1 MKTVLRNA
9 FCGALLVLL
18 ASCSTMGDRYGRKNL
33 DTIEAEL
40 RSHVAV
46 LASDEFGGRR
56 PGSEGERKTLRY
68 LAEYW
73 EAAGLVSATN
83 DPANPWLSPLELSV
97 RRPKD
102 SKVSFSRDGK
112 QLAFEE
118 TQVRVFS
125 SGQQALLADAPLVFV
140 GRLGAELDQSV
151 LAGRVAVMMWDHRER
166 EDQRAALLAN
176 GAAAVLAIVVSS
188 AEYRQLIRFRD
199 AGTYRLVNDDAGSI
213 LDGYMSLSGAGEVIG
228 QEEVLALLKS
238 AESDDFRPVSLGISA
253 DLQASSTGG
262 ALRTHNLVAKLPGS
276 NPDAG
281 AVLLM
286 AHWDHFGF
294 CGDPASGDTVCNGAV
309 DNASGLA
316 VLNAVASRLGKGPQ
330 LDRDVYFVATTAEE
344 WGLLGAT
351 AFARNPPLPLQS
363 IVAAFN
369 LDSIGVAKR
378 GTPVAIVGEGLTP
391 LDAEV
396 ERVIAA
402 AGRIKTGG
410 DFAQQ
415 FVRRQ
420 DGWALLQR
428 DVPTLMVSSAFGD
441 PDAYREYA
449 ENRYHSA
456 NDNLETVE
464 LGAASEDTVLH
475 VDLVRHFASIAS
487 HPGSAR

>member
-1 MKTVLRNA
+1 MNGAFRLAVTGMVL
-9 FCGALLVLL
+9 ALL
-18 ASCSTMGDRYGRKNL
+18 AGCATTRDRYGSKNL
-33 DTIEAEL
+33 DAIEAEL
-40 RSHVAV
+40 RAHVDV
-46 LASDEFGGRR
+46 LASDDFGGRR

-102 SKVSFSRDGK
+102 STVSFSREGRELGFDS
-112 QLAFEE
+112 A
-118 TQVRVFS
+118 QVRVFS

-140 GRLGAELDQSV
+140 GRLGAELDRSV

-176 GAAAVLAIVVSS
+176 GAAAVLAIVVSPD
-188 AEYRQLIRFRD
+188 EYRQLIRFRD
-199 AGTYRLVNDDAGSI
+199 AGTYRLVNDDAGST
-213 LDGYMSLSGAGEVIG
+213 LDGYMSLDGASAIMG
-228 QEEVLALLKS
+228 QEQALDLLKS
-238 AESDDFRPVSLGISA
+238 AESADFRPVPLGINA

-262 ALRTHNLVAKLPGS
+262 ALRTHNLIAKLPGS

-294 CGDPASGDTVCNGAV
+294 CGDPDSGDTVCNGAV

-316 VLNAVASRLGKGPQ
+316 VLNAVASRLGQGPQ

-351 AFARNPPLPLQS
+351 AFARNPPLPLKS

-369 LDSIGVAKR
+369 LDSVGVAKR
-378 GTPVAIVGEGLTP
+378 GTAVAIVGEGLTP
-391 LDAEV
+391 LDTEV
-396 ERVIAA
+396 EQVIAA
-402 AGRIKTGG
+402 AGRSKADGA
-410 DFAQQ
+410 FAQQ

-428 DVPTLMVSSAFGD
+428 DIPTLMVSSAFGD
-441 PDAYREYA
+441 PEAYRDYA
-449 ENRYHSA
+449 DNRYHSA
-456 NDNLETVE
+456 SDNLETVE